1 MDRRNIIVVDS
12 PDVGDVTPEDL
23 HELVEHLHNGLPQS
37 EIHAAWEDVST
48 VRIEE
53 YWPEIIVWVVGDKD
67 LIDTTV
73 RVILI
78 TKATEA
84 VLKRM
89 GKVCIKLA
97 RFTSD
102 NAGKVFRKV
111 YIESGKDPVD
121 ESLSEDEQ
129 EPVTKSPIRE

>member
-1 MDRRNIIVVDS
+1 
-12 PDVGDVTPEDL
+12 
-23 HELVEHLHNGLPQS
+23 
-37 EIHAAWEDVST
+37 
-48 VRIEE
+48 
-53 YWPEIIVWVVGDKD
+53 VWVVGDKD

-78 TKATEA
+78 SKATEA

-89 GKVCIKLA
+89 GKVCLKLA

-121 ESLSEDEQ
+121 DSLSEGEQ
-129 EPVTKSPIRE
+129 ETVTKSPTRE